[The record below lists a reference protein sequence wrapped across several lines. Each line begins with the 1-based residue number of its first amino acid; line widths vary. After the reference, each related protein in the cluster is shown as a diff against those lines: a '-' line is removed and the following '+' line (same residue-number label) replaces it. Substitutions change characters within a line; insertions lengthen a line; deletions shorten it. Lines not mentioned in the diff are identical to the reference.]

1 MSAVR
6 KPVTHYVT
14 PGTENFL
21 HGAETYRKRRR
32 EIEARENRQDALN
45 ANLNVTT
52 MHHEQCGTWSSAQLK
67 ELWRLRYERKPKYT
81 YDMLA
86 KRFRRAN
93 TWDIVNALCELQNR
107 KHAGSDMWKPIEG
120 PSREASTKPV
130 IVKTKRKPYKLDEK
144 TQDYCRLKGA
154 GYSNKEIADMYG
166 CSRENVR
173 KRLCKMEKERSDEYA
188 RLLAEGQQMKRPE
201 RS

>member
-52 MHHEQCGTWSSAQLK
+52 MHHEQCGTWSSSQLK

-173 KRLCKMEKERSDEYA
+173 KRLHKMEKERSDEYA